1 MWHIFQYINNS
12 LSFRVKNSSYLEK
25 SSNTSISILPP
36 KWGFFYFCTM
46 KVVLI
51 EDYEVLRNSLKEII
65 NQEYGYEVVGDFE
78 SYEEALP
85 KIKKLNPDIVFTDI
99 TLPGITGIE
108 GTSQLK
114 VLLPKVAIIVISIH
128 ENSQYVFDA
137 LCAGAVGYLT
147 KNSGKQKVI
156 DALKQLKAGGAPM
169 SVNIARMVVE
179 SFQKKKHNELTE
191 RENEV
196 LNLLS
201 KGKSYA
207 SIADELYLSVNT
219 IKTHVKNIYEKLQ
232 VSSREELMSKN
243 F

>member
-1 MWHIFQYINNS
+1 MI
-12 LSFRVKNSSYLEK
+12 
-25 SSNTSISILPP
+25 
-36 KWGFFYFCTM
+36 

-51 EDYEVLRNSLKEII
+51 EDYDILRNSLKDII
-65 NQEYGYEVVGDFE
+65 NQEEGYEVVADFE
-78 SYEEALP
+78 SYESALP
-85 KIKKLNPDIVFTDI
+85 NIKEFNPDVILTDI
-99 TLPGITGIE
+99 TLPGINGIE
-108 GTSQLK
+108 GIKQLK
-114 VLLPKVAIIVISIH
+114 QLLPQVAVIVVSIH

-156 DALKQLKAGGAPM
+156 EALNQLRLGGAPM

-179 SFQKKKHNELTE
+179 SFQKKSHNDLTQ

-196 LNLLS
+196 LDLLS

-207 SIADELYLSVNT
+207 SIADELCLSINT

-232 VSSREELMSKN
+232 VSSKEELINKK
-243 F
+243 FF

>member
-1 MWHIFQYINNS
+1 M
-12 LSFRVKNSSYLEK
+12 
-25 SSNTSISILPP
+25 
-36 KWGFFYFCTM
+36 M

-51 EDYEVLRNSLKEII
+51 EDYEILRKSLKEIV
-65 NQEYGYEVVGDFE
+65 NQEEGYEVVGDFD
-78 SYEEALP
+78 SYESALP
-85 KIKKLNPDIVFTDI
+85 KMKELQPDIVLTDI
-99 TLPGITGIE
+99 TLPGISGIE
-108 GTSQLK
+108 GIKQLK
-114 VLLPKVAIIVISIH
+114 QLLSQVAIIVVSVH

-147 KNSGKQKVI
+147 KNSGKQKVV
-156 DALKQLKAGGAPM
+156 DALNQLRQGGAPM

-179 SFQKKKHNELTE
+179 SFQQKTHNDLTQ

-196 LNLLS
+196 LDLLS

-207 SIADELYLSVNT
+207 SIADELCLSVNT

-232 VSSREELMSKN
+232 VSSREELINKR

>member
-1 MWHIFQYINNS
+1 
-12 LSFRVKNSSYLEK
+12 
-25 SSNTSISILPP
+25 
-36 KWGFFYFCTM
+36 M

-65 NQEYGYEVVGDFE
+65 QQEEGYDVVGDFE

-85 KIKKLNPDIVFTDI
+85 KIKELQPDIVFTDI
-99 TLPGITGIE
+99 TLPGINGIE
-108 GTSQLK
+108 GTRQLK
-114 VLLPKVAIIVISIH
+114 QILPKVAIIVISIH

-137 LCAGAVGYLT
+137 LCAGAIGYLT
-147 KNSGKQKVI
+147 KNSGKQKVVE
-156 DALKQLKAGGAPM
+156 ALQQLKIGGAPM

-179 SFQKKKHNELTE
+179 SFQQKQHNDLTD

-207 SIADELYLSVNT
+207 SIAEELFLSINT
-219 IKTHVKNIYEKLQ
+219 IKTHVRNIYEKLQ
-232 VSSREELMSKN
+232 VSSKEELMHK
-243 F
+243 FKQ

>member
-1 MWHIFQYINNS
+1 
-12 LSFRVKNSSYLEK
+12 
-25 SSNTSISILPP
+25 
-36 KWGFFYFCTM
+36 M

-51 EDYEVLRNSLKEII
+51 EDYEVLRNSLVEII
-65 NQEYGYEVVGDFE
+65 NQEKEYEVVGDFE
-78 SYEEALP
+78 SYEDALP

-99 TLPGITGIE
+99 TLPGINGIE
-108 GTSQLK
+108 GTKQLK
-114 VLLPKVAIIVISIH
+114 QLLPNVSIIVISVH

-156 DALKQLKAGGAPM
+156 EALNQLKLGGAPM

-179 SFQKKKHNELTE
+179 SFQKKSYNELSQ

-196 LNLLS
+196 LDLLS

-207 SIADELYLSVNT
+207 SIADELCLSINT

-232 VSSREELMSKN
+232 VSSKEELINRKTL

>member
-1 MWHIFQYINNS
+1 
-12 LSFRVKNSSYLEK
+12 
-25 SSNTSISILPP
+25 
-36 KWGFFYFCTM
+36 M
-46 KVVLI
+46 KIVLI
-51 EDYEVLRNSLKEII
+51 EDYEVLRNSFKEII
-65 NQEYGYEVVGDFE
+65 NQEEGYEVVGDFE
-78 SYEEALP
+78 SYELALP
-85 KIKKLNPDIVFTDI
+85 KIKKLSPDIILTDI
-99 TLPGITGIE
+99 TLPGINGIE
-108 GTSQLK
+108 GIKQIK
-114 VLLPKVAIIVISIH
+114 QILPSVAVIVVSVH

-147 KNSGKQKVI
+147 KNSGKQKVLE
-156 DALKQLKAGGAPM
+156 ALQQLKAGGAPM

-179 SFQKKKHNELTE
+179 SFQKKQHNELTE

-207 SIADELYLSVNT
+207 SIAEELFLSINT

-232 VSSREELMSKN
+232 VSSKEELINKKYS

>member
-1 MWHIFQYINNS
+1 MI
-12 LSFRVKNSSYLEK
+12 
-25 SSNTSISILPP
+25 
-36 KWGFFYFCTM
+36 

-51 EDYEVLRNSLKEII
+51 EDYEILRKSLKEIVD
-65 NQEYGYEVVGDFE
+65 QEEDYEVVGDFD
-78 SYEEALP
+78 SYEAALP
-85 KIKKLNPDIVFTDI
+85 KMKVMKPDIVLTDI
-99 TLPGITGIE
+99 TLPGISGIE
-108 GTSQLK
+108 GIKQLK
-114 VLLPKVAIIVISIH
+114 QLLPQVAIIVVSVH

-147 KNSGKQKVI
+147 KNSGKQKVV
-156 DALKQLKAGGAPM
+156 DALNQLKQGGAPM

-179 SFQKKKHNELTE
+179 SFQQKTHNDLTQ

-196 LNLLS
+196 LDLLS

-207 SIADELYLSVNT
+207 SIADELCLSVNT

-232 VSSREELMSKN
+232 VSSREELLNKR

>member
-1 MWHIFQYINNS
+1 MI
-12 LSFRVKNSSYLEK
+12 
-25 SSNTSISILPP
+25 
-36 KWGFFYFCTM
+36 

-51 EDYEVLRNSLKEII
+51 EDYDILRNSLKEII
-65 NQEYGYEVVGDFE
+65 NQEEGYEVVADFE
-78 SYEEALP
+78 SYELALP
-85 KIKKLNPDIVFTDI
+85 KIKSINPEIVLTDI
-99 TLPGITGIE
+99 TLPGIDGIE
-108 GTSQLK
+108 GIKQLK
-114 VLLPKVAIIVISIH
+114 QLLPNVAVIVVSVH

-156 DALKQLKAGGAPM
+156 EALNQLRLGGAPM

-179 SFQKKKHNELTE
+179 SFQKKSHNDLTQ

-196 LNLLS
+196 LDLLS

-207 SIADELYLSVNT
+207 SIADELFLSVNT

-232 VSSREELMSKN
+232 VSSKEELINKK
-243 F
+243 FF

>member
-1 MWHIFQYINNS
+1 MGQCT
-12 LSFRVKNSSYLEK
+12 RVA
-25 SSNTSISILPP
+25 
-36 KWGFFYFCTM
+36 FFYFCPK

-51 EDYEVLRNSLKEII
+51 EDYEVLRNSLVEII
-65 NQEYGYEVVGDFE
+65 NQEKEYEVVGDFE
-78 SYEEALP
+78 SYEDALP

-99 TLPGITGIE
+99 TLPGINGIE
-108 GTSQLK
+108 GTKQLK
-114 VLLPKVAIIVISIH
+114 QLLPNVSIIVISVH

-156 DALKQLKAGGAPM
+156 EALNQLKLGGAPM

-179 SFQKKKHNELTE
+179 SFQKKSYNELSQ

-201 KGKSYA
+201 KGRSYA
-207 SIADELYLSVNT
+207 SIADELCLSINT

-232 VSSREELMSKN
+232 VSSREELMNKT

>member
-1 MWHIFQYINNS
+1 
-12 LSFRVKNSSYLEK
+12 
-25 SSNTSISILPP
+25 
-36 KWGFFYFCTM
+36 M

-51 EDYEVLRNSLKEII
+51 EDYEILRNSLKEII
-65 NQEYGYEVVGDFE
+65 NQEEGYEVVADFE
-78 SYEEALP
+78 SYELALP
-85 KIKKLNPDIVFTDI
+85 KIKSINPEIVLTDI
-99 TLPGITGIE
+99 TLPGIDGIE
-108 GTSQLK
+108 GIKQLK
-114 VLLPKVAIIVISIH
+114 QLLPHVAVIVVSVH

-156 DALKQLKAGGAPM
+156 EALNQLRLGGAPM

-179 SFQKKKHNELTE
+179 SFQKKSHNDLTQ

-196 LNLLS
+196 LDLLS

-207 SIADELYLSVNT
+207 SIADELFLSVNT

-232 VSSREELMSKN
+232 VSSKEELINKK
-243 F
+243 FF

>member
-1 MWHIFQYINNS
+1 
-12 LSFRVKNSSYLEK
+12 
-25 SSNTSISILPP
+25 
-36 KWGFFYFCTM
+36 M

-51 EDYEVLRNSLKEII
+51 EDYEILRNSLKEII
-65 NQEYGYEVVGDFE
+65 NQEEGYEVVDDFE
-78 SYEEALP
+78 SYELALP
-85 KIKKLNPDIVFTDI
+85 KIKNINPDIVLTDI
-99 TLPGITGIE
+99 SLPGIDGIE
-108 GTSQLK
+108 GIKQLK
-114 VLLPKVAIIVISIH
+114 QLLPNVAVIVVSVH

-156 DALKQLKAGGAPM
+156 EALNQLRLGGAPM

-179 SFQKKKHNELTE
+179 SFQKKSHNELTQ

-207 SIADELYLSVNT
+207 SIADELCLSVNT

-232 VSSREELMSKN
+232 VSSKEELINKN
-243 F
+243 YKF

>member
-1 MWHIFQYINNS
+1 
-12 LSFRVKNSSYLEK
+12 
-25 SSNTSISILPP
+25 
-36 KWGFFYFCTM
+36 M

-65 NQEYGYEVVGDFE
+65 NQEDGYEIVGDFE
-78 SYEEALP
+78 SYELALP
-85 KIKKLNPDIVFTDI
+85 IINSLNPDVILTDI
-99 TLPGITGIE
+99 TLPGINGIE
-108 GTSQLK
+108 GIKQIKLI
-114 VLLPKVAIIVISIH
+114 LPNVAIIVVSVH

-156 DALKQLKAGGAPM
+156 EALQQLKAGGAPM

-179 SFQKKKHNELTE
+179 SFQQKQYNELTE

-207 SIADELYLSVNT
+207 SIADELFLSINT

-232 VSSREELMSKN
+232 VSSKEELINKYN
-243 F
+243 

>member
-1 MWHIFQYINNS
+1 
-12 LSFRVKNSSYLEK
+12 
-25 SSNTSISILPP
+25 
-36 KWGFFYFCTM
+36 M

-51 EDYEVLRNSLKEII
+51 EDYEVLRDSLKEVV
-65 NQEYGYEVVGDFE
+65 NQEAGYQVVGDFE
-78 SYEEALP
+78 SYEDALP

-99 TLPGITGIE
+99 TLPGINGIE
-108 GTSQLK
+108 GTKQLK
-114 VLLPKVAIIVISIH
+114 QLLPNLSIIVISVH

-156 DALKQLKAGGAPM
+156 EALNQLKLGGAPM

-179 SFQKKKHNELTE
+179 SFQKKSHNDLSQ

-196 LNLLS
+196 LDLLS
-201 KGKSYA
+201 KGRSYA
-207 SIADELYLSVNT
+207 SIADELCLSINT

-232 VSSREELMSKN
+232 VSSREELMN
-243 F
+243 RTF

>member
-1 MWHIFQYINNS
+1 M
-12 LSFRVKNSSYLEK
+12 
-25 SSNTSISILPP
+25 
-36 KWGFFYFCTM
+36 
-46 KVVLI
+46 
-51 EDYEVLRNSLKEII
+51 
-65 NQEYGYEVVGDFE
+65 VGDFE

-85 KIKKLNPDIVFTDI
+85 KIKKLEPEIVFTDI
-99 TLPGITGIE
+99 TLPGINGIE
-108 GTSQLK
+108 GIKQLK
-114 VLLPKVAIIVISIH
+114 QILPNVAVIVISIH

-137 LCAGAVGYLT
+137 LCVGAIGYLT

-156 DALKQLKAGGAPM
+156 EALQQLKAGGAPM

-179 SFQKKKHNELTE
+179 SFQQKQHNELTE

-207 SIADELYLSVNT
+207 SIAEELYLSINT

-232 VSSREELMSKN
+232 VSSKEELLKRYN
-243 F
+243 